1 MKNPLLRKALIFL
14 LIFGLNVGLMY
25 LIKDPAATSLS
36 DRDFVDALVL
46 AAFNTVNIVFL
57 IPFLVKKYPA

>member
-1 MKNPLLRKALIFL
+1 MKNPLLRKTLVFL
-14 LIFGLNVGLMY
+14 FIFGLNLGLMY
-25 LIKDPAATSLS
+25 LIKDPAVSNLS

>member
-14 LIFGLNVGLMY
+14 FIFGLNLGLMY
-25 LIKDPAATSLS
+25 LIKDPAATSLI

-57 IPFLVKKYPA
+57 IPFSLKKYSM